1 MNKKDNVCGVLVAV
15 DPDNFNDLLNVLS
28 EINGCEVIESK
39 DNNTIALVVEDT
51 PENSAYDVM
60 EYIKNIPFV
69 LSISL
74 INHFFE

>member
-1 MNKKDNVCGVLVAV
+1 MNKKNNVCGVLVTV
-15 DPDNFNDLLNVLS
+15 DPNNFNDLLNILS
-28 EINGCEVIESK
+28 EKDGCEVIESK

-51 PENSAYDVM
+51 SANSAYDVM
-60 EYIKNIPFV
+60 EHIKNIPSV

>member
-1 MNKKDNVCGVLVAV
+1 MNKKNNVCGVLVTV
-15 DPDNFNDLLNVLS
+15 DPNNFNDLLNVLS

-39 DNNTIALVVEDT
+39 GNNTIALVVEDT
-51 PENSAYDVM
+51 QENSAYDVM
-60 EYIKNIPFV
+60 EHIKNIPFV